1 MNDEDRK
8 PWLERIAKEASKHL
22 GDSQPNEKH
31 PKSQLV
37 VISCSELKRIYRN
50 ILIDNI
56 ATHGNITYVFLDLS
70 SEQLHERMKKRAEIE
85 NHFMPSSLI
94 ESQLKDLEKPF
105 NNESDRN
112 INVITI
118 DGELALKKVD
128 QIGTFVLETLMRN
141 QLSEM

>member
-1 MNDEDRK
+1 M
-8 PWLERIAKEASKHL
+8 
-22 GDSQPNEKH
+22 
-31 PKSQLV
+31 
-37 VISCSELKRIYRN
+37 ISCSALKRIYRN
-50 ILIDNI
+50 ILVDNI
-56 ATHGNITYVFLDLS
+56 VTHGNITFIFLDIP
-70 SEQLHERMKKRAEIE
+70 SEQVHERMKKRAEIE

-105 NNESDRN
+105 NNESDRI

-141 QLSEM
+141 QLSEI

>member
-1 MNDEDRK
+1 
-8 PWLERIAKEASKHL
+8 
-22 GDSQPNEKH
+22 
-31 PKSQLV
+31 
-37 VISCSELKRIYRN
+37 
-50 ILIDNI
+50 
-56 ATHGNITYVFLDLS
+56 
-70 SEQLHERMKKRAEIE
+70 MKKRAEIE

-141 QLSEM
+141 QLSEI